1 MFYAEDSTIGAI
13 CRPGA
18 IQPPRPKG
26 TGTRPENRPDL
37 DVSAMRLRLLES
49 AIFEAASA
57 LSASADECFDALC
70 RTIDRLAGKGGPG
83 TPCQSCGTITD
94 RGKFCSNPC
103 KAHWQDCAPD
113 ERRNKRRKASGAL
126 I

>member
-1 MFYAEDSTIGAI
+1 MMYREDSAANAI
-13 CRPGA
+13 CRPGRD
-18 IQPPRPKG
+18 QPPRPKG

-49 AIFEAASA
+49 AIYEAADA
-57 LSASADECFDALC
+57 LSASADECFNALLAA
-70 RTIDRLAGKGGPG
+70 IDRLTGKGGPG
-83 TPCQSCGTITD
+83 TPCQSCGTITAH
-94 RGKFCSNPC
+94 GKFCSNPC

-113 ERRNKRRKASGAL
+113 ERRNQRRKASGAL